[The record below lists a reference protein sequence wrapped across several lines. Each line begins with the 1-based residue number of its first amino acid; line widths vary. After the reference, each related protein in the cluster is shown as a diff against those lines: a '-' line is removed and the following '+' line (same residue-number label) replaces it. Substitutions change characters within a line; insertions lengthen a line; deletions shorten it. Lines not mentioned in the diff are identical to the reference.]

1 MVEHS
6 LGKGEVG
13 GSIPLSST
21 INYNKNI
28 YNQYTTF
35 TNKVLSTFLLTLI
48 YQYVSRERLR
58 AGVAPILKITLNG
71 YFTVS

>member
-1 MVEHS
+1 MQ
-6 LGKGEVG
+6 
-13 GSIPLSST
+13 LSST

-28 YNQYTTF
+28 YNQYATF
-35 TNKVLSTFLLTLI
+35 NNAVSSTFLSTFLLTLI
-48 YQYVSRERLR
+48 FQYVSRGRLR